1 MEFLWRPFQLPNC
14 SAPQHQRVLPCQVV
28 SSPSKMVSKY
38 RLGAPFWNALE
49 RISAF
54 DRTATRQS
62 PRDSPPQAWCLD
74 PLFLCFLIG
83 NRGLA
88 PLTCFLKGGNGT
100 CWLSLF
106 KTEFGSRQKQIYF
119 RSSKCQHNLY
129 QNPHLLNWKAIW
141 TKDFVSWQHACL
153 LKEISSMGTAWLG
166 PWI

>member
-1 MEFLWRPFQLPNC
+1 MEFLWRPFQLPNS
-14 SAPQHQRVLPCQVV
+14 SAPQHQRVLPRQVV
-28 SSPSKMVSKY
+28 SSPSKTVSKY

-88 PLTCFLKGGNGT
+88 PLTCFLKGMGLVD
-100 CWLSLF
+100 CHFLKLSLEAGKSKSIF
-106 KTEFGSRQKQIYF
+106 RAANANTTYIKTPICSTERQYGPKILWAGNMLV
-119 RSSKCQHNLY
+119 C
-129 QNPHLLNWKAIW
+129 WKKLA
-141 TKDFVSWQHACL
+141 
-153 LKEISSMGTAWLG
+153 
-166 PWI
+166 PWGLPD